1 MLAVFSSLTAS
12 PVVPGSPSRLGV
24 LSDRRRRPA
33 AVRVFVV
40 EMAPGGLCFLA
51 GAGAGPEQ
59 RLITWEPVD
68 EGVAAVART
77 GAADDALV
85 GRAGEPAVERGGGG
99 AFAGGARGATGGSS
113 SPLSS
118 GCRGRL
124 PFLAS
129 GTRAKARP
137 WARQGQ
143 PRRLAETYTRQN
155 QALALVASGCSWALS
170 FPCRTCFANRGGLL
184 CKKRQNALQMAARG
198 THAFAMKMK
207 SIGTRTVDSKSQRC
221 SPCPTWPR

>member
-1 MLAVFSSLTAS
+1 M
-12 PVVPGSPSRLGV
+12 
-24 LSDRRRRPA
+24 
-33 AVRVFVV
+33 
-40 EMAPGGLCFLA
+40 A
-51 GAGAGPEQ
+51 GAGAAE
-59 RLITWEPVD
+59 
-68 EGVAAVART
+68 
-77 GAADDALV
+77 DALV

-124 PFLAS
+124 PFLVP

-143 PRRLAETYTRQN
+143 PRRPAETYTRQN
-155 QALALVASGCSWALS
+155 QALALVASGCSWGQS

-184 CKKRQNALQMAARG
+184 CNKRQNALQMAARG
-198 THAFAMKMK
+198 THAIAMKMNA
-207 SIGTRTVDSKSQRC
+207 IATGTVDSKSRRC
-221 SPCPTWPR
+221 ALRSRLVWGGSVIQAHCHRRKE